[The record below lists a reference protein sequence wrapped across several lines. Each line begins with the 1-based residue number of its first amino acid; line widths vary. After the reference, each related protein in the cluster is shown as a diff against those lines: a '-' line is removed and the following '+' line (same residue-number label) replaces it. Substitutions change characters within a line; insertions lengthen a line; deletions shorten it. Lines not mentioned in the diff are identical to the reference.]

1 MTTRKSQ
8 HFFSPLEED
17 MFTQIY
23 TKIEPTLIE
32 EIAQAAI
39 IVAKEALQIGT
50 QRAVQYL
57 QTYHTP
63 QPSSEDLI
71 LTLLQ
76 TPQHIDDLH
85 VQSRI
90 PIPTL
95 HAVLLQMEFA
105 GKIQQRPG
113 KIFARA

>member
-1 MTTRKSQ
+1 M
-8 HFFSPLEED
+8 LA
-17 MFTQIY
+17 QIY

-32 EIAQAAI
+32 ELSQAAI
-39 IVAKEALQIGT
+39 TLIKEAVQIGT
-50 QRAVQYL
+50 AITVQTL
-57 QTYHTP
+57 QTYKPGATP
-63 QPSSEDLI
+63 QPSNEDLI
-71 LTLLQ
+71 LNLLQ
-76 TPQHIDDLH
+76 TPLHIDVLH
-85 VQSRI
+85 QQSHI

>member
-1 MTTRKSQ
+1 MSTTE
-8 HFFSPLEED
+8 L
-17 MFTQIY
+17 TQ
-23 TKIEPTLIE
+23 KIQQVITDALADAIAKIAVEAIAVGT
-32 EIAQAAI
+32 EIALTYLHQA
-39 IVAKEALQIGT
+39 
-50 QRAVQYL
+50 
-57 QTYHTP
+57 
-63 QPSSEDLI
+63 QPPKPSNNEDLI

-85 VQSRI
+85 VQSHI

-113 KIFARA
+113 KIFTRA